1 LKLGEYLFI
10 FEIFSGK
17 NSKPKL
23 KRKRP
28 KRWPA
33 KKVAKE
39 FNGIEIEGNGNGA
52 ETEEEDEEEE
62 EDTIYEKKEEG
73 KERKKKRM
81 NAGGNYSANV
91 PLPLEKGPTSRKII

>member
-1 LKLGEYLFI
+1 MKLGEYLFI

-28 KRWPA
+28 KRWPT

-39 FNGIEIEGNGNGA
+39 FNGIEIEGNGNGP
-52 ETEEEDEEEE
+52 ETEEDEEEE